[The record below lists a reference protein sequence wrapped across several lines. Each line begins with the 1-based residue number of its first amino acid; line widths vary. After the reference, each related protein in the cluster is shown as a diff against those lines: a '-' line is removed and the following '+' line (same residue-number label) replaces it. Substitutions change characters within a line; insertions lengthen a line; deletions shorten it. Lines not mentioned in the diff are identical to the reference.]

1 MARFIRTLALSA
13 TALCVCLT
21 ATAEAKPRAP
31 APVAEPAS
39 PSAPAVA
46 RPALWKV
53 SDADTTI
60 YLFGTIHAL
69 PPGIKWLEGP
79 VAKAMASSQTLVTE
93 IPHTDPA
100 AMQSV
105 VAQMALLPAG
115 ENLHALLPPAD
126 RPKLDKALKDAGLP
140 TTTLDRFKPWY
151 AGVLIS
157 LMPLIKQGYT
167 AENGVEPQLEARA
180 KELGQV
186 REGLETPA
194 YQLGLF
200 DSLPRK
206 VQLKYLHQ
214 VLQNLPTM
222 AAELG
227 QLVQYWKVGNADK
240 LAALMNRGEDDPQMV
255 KVLLVNRNTAW
266 AKWVKARMDKPGTVF
281 MAVGAGHLAGKDS
294 VQAQLA
300 AKGLRAVRIQ

>member
-1 MARFIRTLALSA
+1 MAKFIRSLALPA
-13 TALCVCLT
+13 AALCVCFA
-21 ATAEAKPRAP
+21 ATADAKPRVVAPVAIEAAAAP
-31 APVAEPAS
+31 API
-39 PSAPAVA
+39 A

-69 PPGIKWLEGP
+69 PPGITWLDGP
-79 VAKAMASSQTLVTE
+79 VAKALGASQTLMTE

-105 VAQMALLPAG
+105 VAQTALLPAG
-115 ENLHALLPPAD
+115 ENLHALLSPAD
-126 RPKLDKALKDAGLP
+126 RLKLDKALKDAGLP
-140 TTTLDRFKPWY
+140 TTTLDHFKPWY

-167 AENGVEPQLEARA
+167 AQNGVEPQLEAKA
-180 KELGQV
+180 KELGHTQ
-186 REGLETPA
+186 EGLETPA

-222 AAELG
+222 ATELG
-227 QLVQYWKVGNADK
+227 QLVKYWKMGNADK

-255 KVLLVNRNTAW
+255 TVLLVNRNKAW
-266 AKWVKARMDKPGTVF
+266 AKWIKARMDKPGAVF

-300 AKGLRAVRIQ
+300 AKGLRVVRIQ

>member
-1 MARFIRTLALSA
+1 MANFIRSFTVSV
-13 TALCVCLT
+13 TALCACLT
-21 ATAEAKPRAP
+21 ATVEAKPRVV
-31 APVAEPAS
+31 APVAATAVKPTPAI
-39 PSAPAVA
+39 A
-46 RPALWKV
+46 RPAMWKV

-69 PPGIKWLEGP
+69 PPGITWLEGP
-79 VAKAMASSQTLVTE
+79 VAKALSNSQTLVTE

-105 VAQMALLPAG
+105 VAQTALLPAG
-115 ENLHALLPPAD
+115 ENLHALLSPAD
-126 RPKLDKALKDAGLP
+126 RLKLDKALKDAGLP
-140 TTTLDRFKPWY
+140 TTTLDQFKPWY
-151 AGVLIS
+151 AGVLLS

-167 AENGVEPQLEARA
+167 AENGVEPQLEAKA
-180 KELGQV
+180 KTLGHV
-186 REGLETPA
+186 LEGLETPA

-222 AAELG
+222 GTELG
-227 QLVQYWKVGNADK
+227 QLVKYWKTGNADK

-255 KVLLVNRNTAW
+255 TVLLVNRNKAW
-266 AKWVKARMDKPGTVF
+266 AKWIKTRMDKPGEVF

-300 AKGLRAVRIQ
+300 AKGLRVTRIQ